1 MRDSLSTRPGADV
14 AVTRRRWMAAVALA
28 IALLAGAM
36 LVWDGWLRFNYPS
49 RTRYPV
55 RGVDVSHHNRA
66 IDWARLRA
74 DGADFAYL
82 KATEGAAWRDSTFVR
97 NRAGALRAG
106 VVAGAYHYFTLCAPG
121 DAQARNF
128 LAAAPPLPGPAL
140 PPAVDLEY
148 GGNCAARP
156 SSDSLAAELRAF
168 LTPVEAAYGRPAI
181 LYVTREFYN
190 AYLANQPATNPLWV
204 RDIFGQPGYGGRWT
218 LWQYGNRGRMD
229 GVETYVDL
237 NAFNGTR
244 EEWELWIGAR

>member
-1 MRDSLSTRPGADV
+1 V
-14 AVTRRRWMAAVALA
+14 ARRRSRSSRRTAAGFLAVGILALA
-28 IALLAGAM
+28 AALL
-36 LVWDGWLRFNYPS
+36 VWHGWLRGNYPS
-49 RTRYPV
+49 RARYPV
-55 RGVDVSHHNRA
+55 RGVDVSHHQHA

-74 DGADFAYL
+74 DGAEFAYL

-106 VVAGAYHYFTLCAPG
+106 VVTGAYHYFTFCAPG
-121 DAQARNF
+121 EAQARNF

-140 PPAVDLEY
+140 PPAVDLEF

-156 SSDSLAAELRAF
+156 SADSLAAQLRAF
-168 LTPVEAAYGRPAI
+168 LAPVEAAYGRPAL
-181 LYVTREFYN
+181 LYVTREFYD
-190 AYLANQPATNPLWV
+190 AYLAGRPAANPLWV
-204 RDIFGQPGYGGRWT
+204 RSIFGAPRYGGRWT

-244 EEWELWIGAR
+244 GDFDRWINGR